1 MQSALGCVALLQALA
16 APAVTLLA
24 CCLLQA
30 VALASRKRKQR
41 ETEER
46 RNEQRIR
53 DQLARVVMLP
63 LQTCKR
69 PRMTAT
75 VRLEGLPASGQAMVQ
90 HAAKLKCRQ
99 ALSNLG
105 SVPISSVRHCSK

>member
-1 MQSALGCVALLQALA
+1 MQSALACIAFLQALD
-16 APAVTLLA
+16 APAVILLWH
-24 CCLLQA
+24 CLLQA

-69 PRMTAT
+69 PRMTPK
-75 VRLEGLPASGQAMVQ
+75 VRLKDLPASGQAMVQ
-90 HAAKLKCRQ
+90 HAAELKCRK

-105 SVPISSVRHCSK
+105 SIPISSVRHCSK